1 MKFFSLWLCALGL
14 GWPCVSIRAAT
25 LAVGDAVPAIV
36 AADQHGTA
44 FKFTNGLRFL
54 LVVTEM
60 ACAKT
65 ANQRLAAAGSGFLE
79 KHQAAYLMDIH
90 TMPAI
95 GRFFALPK
103 MKKYPQRI
111 VLVEDA
117 ATLASF
123 PTQPERVTVLAISP
137 AGRVQKI
144 SFWDPAREAI
154 AGFLE

>member
-1 MKFFSLWLCALGL
+1 
-14 GWPCVSIRAAT
+14 
-25 LAVGDAVPAIV
+25 
-36 AADQHGTA
+36 
-44 FKFTNGLRFL
+44 
-54 LVVTEM
+54 M

-137 AGRVQKI
+137 AGRVKKI